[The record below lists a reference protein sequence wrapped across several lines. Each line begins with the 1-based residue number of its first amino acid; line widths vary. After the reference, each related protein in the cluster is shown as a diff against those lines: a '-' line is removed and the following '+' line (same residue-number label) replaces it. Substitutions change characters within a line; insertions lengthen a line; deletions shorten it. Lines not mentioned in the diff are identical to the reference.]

1 MKKVAFTTLGCKV
14 NQYDSEAMLECFLKA
29 GYKSVD
35 FSEIADVYVINTCIV
50 TATGEKKSRQM
61 IRRAKRQNPD
71 AAIVVAGCLAQREAE
86 KLLAQGVT
94 LVIGNANRG
103 KVVELLE
110 SARQSEKAL
119 SAVENL
125 TRTNYEELTVSGHFD
140 RTRAALKIQ
149 EGCDR
154 FCSYCI
160 IPYVRGGIRSRKVD
174 DIRHEAYRIEKQGL
188 QEIVLTGIHLTSYGR
203 DLDGETLVEA
213 IRAAAFP
220 EGIKRVRLGSLE
232 PVVVT
237 EGFAQELSQIPEL
250 CPQFH
255 LALQSGS
262 DSVLFRMRRRYTT
275 EEFSHAVAILRRFF
289 PGCAITTDLIAGF
302 PGETEEEH
310 QQSLAFCKAI
320 GFSRIHVFPY
330 SKREGTL
337 AAKMPSQLD
346 RKTKE
351 RRARELIGL
360 QEELSFNYART
371 LLGTTQEVLFEND
384 RDGGAEG
391 YTPTY
396 MRVFAKGA
404 KSGDII
410 KVKLVNYQDERFTGE
425 IGG

>member
-1 MKKVAFTTLGCKV
+1 
-14 NQYDSEAMLECFLKA
+14 
-29 GYKSVD
+29 
-35 FSEIADVYVINTCIV
+35 
-50 TATGEKKSRQM
+50 
-61 IRRAKRQNPD
+61 
-71 AAIVVAGCLAQREAE
+71 
-86 KLLAQGVT
+86 
-94 LVIGNANRG
+94 
-103 KVVELLE
+103 
-110 SARQSEKAL
+110 
-119 SAVENL
+119 
-125 TRTNYEELTVSGHFD
+125 
-140 RTRAALKIQ
+140 
-149 EGCDR
+149 
-154 FCSYCI
+154 
-160 IPYVRGGIRSRKVD
+160 
-174 DIRHEAYRIEKQGL
+174 
-188 QEIVLTGIHLTSYGR
+188 
-203 DLDGETLVEA
+203 
-213 IRAAAFP
+213 
-220 EGIKRVRLGSLE
+220 
-232 PVVVT
+232 
-237 EGFAQELSQIPEL
+237 
-250 CPQFH
+250 